1 MRNGQYMILVIFLL
15 SFPSQLISSSI
26 DTTFIIDN
34 IYNYDFVKATSRIS
48 GLSEKEPFKYKVL
61 NLEVNW
67 WMAMERKDKERF
79 SEFLKSLD
87 QFDKVEPS
95 ALSSVISSTYRIR
108 YYACTNRKYMI
119 PVLFRQVQRQ
129 IEIAETIILQPS
141 FTEEKELIVL
151 YKYFLE
157 LVQNSYSINGFLTG
171 YDKNN
176 ELIGNIEFL
185 IRNGSYSN
193 RTIGRYFLMKYYLD
207 IEKNKSKALTYLTEL
222 HNQYP
227 NNSIFSQLLT
237 NINCL

>member
-1 MRNGQYMILVIFLL
+1 MKNGKYMILVIFLL
-15 SFPSQLISSSI
+15 SLSSQLISSSI
-26 DTTFIIDN
+26 DTTSIIDN
-34 IYNYDFVKATSRIS
+34 IYNYDFLKATRRLS
-48 GLSEKEPFKYKVL
+48 GLSEKEPLKYKAL

-119 PVLFRQVQRQ
+119 PVLFLQVQKQ
-129 IEIAETIILQPS
+129 IEIAESTVLQSS
-141 FTEEKELIVL
+141 FTEEKELFIL
-151 YKYFLE
+151 YKSFLG
-157 LVQNSYSINGFLTG
+157 LVQNSYSINGFFAG
-171 YDKNN
+171 YEINN
-176 ELIGNIEFL
+176 ELIESIESL

-207 IEKNKSKALTYLTEL
+207 IEKDKSKALTYLTEL

-227 NNSIFSQLLT
+227 KNLIFSQLLT
-237 NINCL
+237 NK